1 MLFKKAFRAM
11 WSHKRAYLACVFLIM
26 IGTVL
31 LTAMGTASDGLRN
44 AKESFYADYNLAD
57 VWVTVAGIP
66 TSEVDRLLN
75 IQGVENVT
83 HRTMMEVRA
92 AVDGSDDI
100 ITLRVFSF
108 VPDEVGRINDFQVT
122 GFEPALQNDIV
133 LSYMFKS
140 TRGLDIGDEITI
152 FSGGRTLQYEVTGS
166 FLTPEYVYIAR
177 GNTEMLPDNNGFGIA
192 YVTEEAMSLITGRVG
207 LANQV
212 LFTLMDSFYFED
224 VLPFLQDALRPYGLM
239 TLHGRDGLLSYSFLD
254 MQLVGIESVAV
265 SMPFVFVAMA
275 TVVLYLMLKR
285 IIEQERTQI
294 GTLKAFGYSNR
305 QLLLHYMA
313 YGTVTG
319 LLGGILGF
327 ISGAYMSQFYLAIFL
342 EFYTMPEL
350 IQPVDP
356 IYLVASL
363 AISVGGGMLGSLMG
377 ATKALN
383 LLPSEAMRPESPK
396 PIKYDIVGKIAGLR
410 HILTSR
416 GQMALR
422 SIVRNPLRSG
432 FVVISITFSFM
443 LLAVFGDMEGMV
455 DTLLYSQFEDV
466 RRYNVR
472 ATLTE
477 AVAYDQAIEAAFAL
491 RYVTEAEGLWE
502 LPVTLTNRHLQNP
515 VIITGVPMDSQLF
528 SVFDTDARVAHPPP
542 RDGIIITNGV
552 ADQLGAVAGDIL
564 YISTHLSQSYIP
576 IPITDVI
583 VQNVGSGVFI
593 ELSALGVLLNHP
605 PVASAIIFN
614 TNNLPYVADFLTESP
629 IVGTVDS
636 VDATL
641 QQYVEMMEPYTAMY
655 SVMFVMGIAIAFAII
670 YNTATISL
678 SERQREFATLRVLG
692 MTVDEVCEIMRFEY
706 WVLAVV
712 GIVIGIPSA
721 SLMLVGI
728 NSILDTSM
736 MSMPTN
742 IAITAYIMAALGCI
756 AAIILSNIST
766 KRKVRKFDMIEVLKE
781 RE

>member
-1 MLFKKAFRAM
+1 
-11 WSHKRAYLACVFLIM
+11 M

-44 AKESFYADYNLAD
+44 AKESFYEDYNLAD
-57 VWVTVAGIP
+57 VWATVAGIP

-83 HRTMMEVRA
+83 YRTMMEMRA

-108 VPDEVGRINDFQVT
+108 VPDDVNRINNFQTV

-140 TRGLDIGDEITI
+140 TRGLDIGDEITL
-152 FSGGRTLQYEVTGS
+152 FSGGKALRYEITGS
-166 FLTPEYVYIAR
+166 FLAPEYVYIAR
-177 GNTEMLPDNNGFGIA
+177 GHTEMLPDNNGFGIA
-192 YVTEEAMSLITGRVG
+192 YVTEDTMSLITGRAGV
-207 LANQV
+207 ANQV
-212 LFTLMDSFYFED
+212 LFTLMDGYYFED
-224 VLPFLQDALRPYGLM
+224 VLPFVQDALRPYGLM
-239 TLHGRDGLLSYSFLD
+239 SVHGRDGLLSYSFLD
-254 MQLVGIESVAV
+254 MQLLAIESVAV

-319 LLGGILGF
+319 LFGGVLGF
-327 ISGAYMSQFYLAIFL
+327 MSGGYMSQFYLAIFL

-356 IYLVASL
+356 IYLAASL
-363 AISVGGGMLGSLMG
+363 AIAVGGGMLGSIMG
-377 ATKALN
+377 ATKALK
-383 LLPSEAMRPESPK
+383 LSPSEAMRPESPK
-396 PIKYDIVGKIAGLR
+396 PIKYDIVGKITGLR
-410 HILTSR
+410 YILTSR

-432 FVVISITFSFM
+432 FVVISVTFSFM

-455 DTLLYSQFEDV
+455 DALLYSQFEDV
-466 RRYNVR
+466 RMYNVR

-477 AVAYDQAIEAAFAL
+477 PISYDQAIEAAFAI
-491 RYVTEAEGLWE
+491 RYITEAEGLWE
-502 LPVTLTNRHLQNP
+502 LPVTLINRHLQNS
-515 VIITGVPMDSQLF
+515 VIVTGVPMGSQLF
-528 SVFDTDARVAHPPP
+528 SVFDTDVRVAHPPP
-542 RDGIIITNGV
+542 TGGLIITNGV
-552 ADQLGAVAGDIL
+552 ADQLRARAGDIL
-564 YISTHLSQSYIP
+564 YISTHLSQEYIP
-576 IPITDVI
+576 IPITEVI
-583 VQNVGSGVFI
+583 VQNVGSGAFI
-593 ELSALGVLLNHP
+593 ELNALATLVNHP

-614 TNNLPYVADFLTESP
+614 TDNLPAVADFLTESP

-641 QQYVEMMEPYTAMY
+641 RQYVEMMEPYTAMY
-655 SVMFVMGIAIAFAII
+655 SAMFIMGVAIAFAII

-706 WVLAVV
+706 WVLAAV
-712 GIVIGIPSA
+712 GVVIGIPSA
-721 SLMLVGI
+721 SLMLIGI
-728 NSILDTSM
+728 NSMLDTSM
-736 MSMPTN
+736 MSMPTT
-742 IAITAYIMAALGCI
+742 IAPAAYVLATLGCV

>member
-1 MLFKKAFRAM
+1 
-11 WSHKRAYLACVFLIM
+11 M

-44 AKESFYADYNLAD
+44 AKETFYTDYTLAD
-57 VWVTVAGIP
+57 VWATVAGIP

-75 IQGVENVT
+75 IPGVENVT
-83 HRTMMEVRA
+83 HRTRMEVRA

-108 VPDEVGRINDFQVT
+108 VPDDANRINDFQTT
-122 GFEPALQNDIV
+122 GFEPTLQNDIV

-140 TRGLDIGDEITI
+140 TRGLDIRDGITL
-152 FSGGRTLQYEVTGS
+152 FSGGRALRYEVTGS
-166 FLTPEYVYIAR
+166 LLTPEYVYIAR
-177 GNTEMLPDNNGFGIA
+177 GHTEMLPDNSGFGIA
-192 YVTEEAMSLITGRVG
+192 YITESAMALLTGRTDI
-207 LANQV
+207 ANQI
-212 LFTLMDSFYFED
+212 LFTLVDGYYFED
-224 VLPFLQDALRPYGLM
+224 VLPFLQDALRPYGLIS
-239 TLHGRDGLLSYSFLD
+239 LHGRDALLSYSFLD
-254 MQLVGIESVAV
+254 MQLTGIESVAV

-275 TVVLYLMLKR
+275 TIVLYLMLKR

-319 LLGGILGF
+319 LLGGVLGF
-327 ISGAYMSQFYLAIFL
+327 LSGAYMSQFYLAIFL

-350 IQPVDP
+350 VQPVDP
-356 IYLVASL
+356 IYLAASL

-377 ATKALN
+377 AMKALN
-383 LLPSEAMRPESPK
+383 LSPSEAMRPESPK
-396 PIKYDIVGKIAGLR
+396 PIKYDIVGKITGLR
-410 HILTSR
+410 YILTSR

-432 FVVISITFSFM
+432 FVVISVTFSFM

-477 AVAYDQAIEAAFAL
+477 PAPYNQAIEAAFGIK
-491 RYVTEAEGLWE
+491 YITEAEGLWE
-502 LPVTLTNRHLQNP
+502 LPVTLINRHLRSS
-515 VIITGVPMDSQLF
+515 VMITGVPIDSQLF
-528 SVFDTDARVAHPPP
+528 NVFDTDIRVAHPPP
-542 RDGIIITNGV
+542 TNGLIITNGV
-552 ADQLGAVAGDIL
+552 ADQLEAVAGDIL
-564 YISTHLSQSYIP
+564 YISTHLSPNYIP
-576 IPITDVI
+576 VPITQVI
-583 VQNVGSGVFI
+583 VQNVGSGAFI
-593 ELSALGVLLNHP
+593 ELLALSDLVSHP

-614 TNNLPYVADFLTESP
+614 TDNLPFVADLLTESK

-641 QQYVEMMEPYTAMY
+641 QQYIEMMEPYTAMY
-655 SVMFVMGIAIAFAII
+655 SVMFIMGVAIAFAII

-712 GIVIGIPSA
+712 GIIIGIPSA
-721 SLMLVGI
+721 SLMLAGI
-728 NSILDTSM
+728 NSMLDTSM
-736 MSMPTN
+736 MSMPTS
-742 IAITAYIMAALGCI
+742 IAPTAYIMATLGCTV
-756 AAIILSNIST
+756 AIILSNFST
-766 KRKVRKFDMIEVLKE
+766 KRKIRKFDMIEVLKE